1 MCSGKNSFFR
11 KRDDIVTPFKIS
23 SLRDLSIRQH
33 TKTKE
38 NLVNIY
44 QKGVSFKKYG
54 RVKGNMNYVEDA
66 WDIQISPINFQYAY
80 LNNGVYT
87 KSNYSEMRIRDKY
100 IKIRI
105 KYSGTMY
112 AIINAIKTYFTISY
126 S

>member
-1 MCSGKNSFFR
+1 MRGLLTVDQRYEKYLKSTDIKKIPYIITQYNDETNYQYFDINNKNSFFR

-38 NLVNIY
+38 DLVNIY

-66 WDIQISPINFQYAY
+66 
-80 LNNGVYT
+80 
-87 KSNYSEMRIRDKY
+87 
-100 IKIRI
+100 
-105 KYSGTMY
+105 
-112 AIINAIKTYFTISY
+112 
-126 S
+126 